1 MGCTQTLGQTLP
13 ELLETLIRGVFTD
26 ATDEEVWAAFER
38 RLLLDGADLEDDKQ
52 LLEEEEA
59 EGIVDS
65 SDQKDTRKFN
75 QETQKRKEDLVS
87 YQFHWILGQLF
98 VQEPM
103 VNLLCYYCI
112 RYEMNQHIVCSALHL
127 SAASVYERTQPLF
140 TVR

>member
-13 ELLETLIRGVFTD
+13 ELLETLIRGVFTS
-26 ATDEEVWAAFER
+26 ATDEEVWAALER
-38 RLLLDGADLEDDKQ
+38 RLLLDGADLEADKQ

-87 YQFHWILGQLF
+87 YQFHWIIGQLF

-103 VNLLCYYCI
+103 VNLLGHY
-112 RYEMNQHIVCSALHL
+112 
-127 SAASVYERTQPLF
+127 
-140 TVR
+140 